1 MKRNSILVP
10 VSVNQLDMAGKA
22 LNEAREM
29 LSEGGTIT
37 VLNSHEP
44 IPGPARHYLDK
55 GAIKDRDAEIS
66 NILREFVGED
76 PRCKIELVSGRAGVT
91 IVEFART
98 HSVDC
103 IIISSH
109 RPDLSDYLLG
119 STASRV
125 VRHAQCSVFVLR

>member
-10 VSVNQLDMAGKA
+10 VSVNQLDMAAKA
-22 LNEAREM
+22 LSEARDM
-29 LSEGGTIT
+29 LAEGGTIT

-55 GAIKDRDAEIS
+55 DAIKDRNNE
-66 NILREFVGED
+66 ILRTLEEFVGVD
-76 PRCKIELVSGRAGVT
+76 PRCRIELVSGRAGVS

-98 HSVDC
+98 HSTDC
-103 IIISSH
+103 IIIPSH

>member
-10 VSVNQLDMAGKA
+10 VSINQLDMAANA
-22 LNEAREM
+22 LNEAHEM
-29 LSEGGTIT
+29 LADGGKIT

-55 GAIKDRDAEIS
+55 DAIKNRDTEIMS
-66 NILREFVGED
+66 TLEEFVGED
-76 PRCKIELVSGRAGVT
+76 PRCEIKLVSGRAGVT
-91 IVEFART
+91 IVEYARA
-98 HSVDC
+98 HSTDC